1 MSREDHEMK
10 ITTVRITKKQ
20 KDWIRNNHPNNFSNL
35 VRNMIDELMH
45 NQTPVN
51 YHNAWREKAQKC
63 YPYMQG
69 GYCAI
74 CWPAG
79 IPDRSVWMEY
89 LKSGVVRGT
98 NPRGMIQRE
107 EYALTFEEWNQLKIE
122 SRQRTLDEWNIDT
135 RANEIPEQ
143 ESGDAIPNNRKSK
156 FGWIRRFWR

>member
-1 MSREDHEMK
+1 MKNEDHQMK

-20 KDWIRNNHPNNFSNL
+20 KDWIRNNHPNGFSNL

-45 NQTPVN
+45 SQTPVN

-69 GYCAI
+69 GYCVI

-79 IPDRSVWMEY
+79 IPDRTIWAEY
-89 LKSGVVRGT
+89 LKSGVVRGS
-98 NPRGMIQRE
+98 NPRGIYARE
-107 EYALTFEEWNQLKIE
+107 EYALTFEEWSQLKIE
-122 SRQRTLDEWNIDT
+122 NRQRTLDEWNIDT
-135 RANEIPEQ
+135 RTNEITKQ
-143 ESGDAIPNNRKSK
+143 EGGDTISNDRKTV

>member
-1 MSREDHEMK
+1 MREDHEMK

-35 VRNMIDELMH
+35 VREMVDELMH
-45 NQTPVN
+45 NQTPVG

-63 YPYMQG
+63 YPFMQG

-79 IPDRSVWMEY
+79 VPDRTVWMDY
-89 LKSGVVRGT
+89 IKSGVVRGPNT
-98 NPRGMIQRE
+98 QGMVQKT
-107 EYALTFEEWNQLKIE
+107 EYSLTFEEWNQLKIE
-122 SRQRTLDEWNIDT
+122 NRQLTLDEWNIDT
-135 RANEIPEQ
+135 RTNEITKQ
-143 ESGDAIPNNRKSK
+143 KGGDAVSHNRKSV